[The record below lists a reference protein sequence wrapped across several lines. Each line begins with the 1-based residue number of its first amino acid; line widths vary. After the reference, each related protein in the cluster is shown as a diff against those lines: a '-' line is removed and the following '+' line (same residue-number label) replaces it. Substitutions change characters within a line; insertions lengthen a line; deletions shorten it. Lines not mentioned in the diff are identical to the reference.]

1 MLKVSNLVAGYG
13 KTPII
18 GPITFQVE
26 RGNVVILYGPNGTGK
41 TTLLKTLATLLRPL
55 EGKIELNRHPIHRVK
70 NKIFL
75 LDERVNLPKSLKAI
89 EYIKVISA
97 LYGVFSD
104 DYPVI
109 LERFGIGHST
119 LISHLSQGQQRRLQL
134 ATTLGAKS
142 AELFLIDD
150 PTVGLDD
157 YSVEILIPWLVGQL
171 RRMEKIVII
180 TTRTESLIEMLGKD
194 AETINVVKYSKTL
207 PKME

>member
-18 GPITFQVE
+18 GPISFRVE
-26 RGNVVILYGPNGTGK
+26 RGNAIILYGPNGTGK

-55 EGKIELNRHPIHRVK
+55 DGKMELNGRPIHRVK

-75 LDERVNLPKSLKAI
+75 LDERVNLPKSLRAI
-89 EYIKVISA
+89 EYMKVISA
-97 LYGVFSD
+97 LYGVFSE
-104 DYPVI
+104 DYSD
-109 LERFGIGHST
+109 LLKRFGIDPST

-134 ATTLGAKS
+134 ATTLSAKS

-157 YSVEILIPWLVGQL
+157 YSVEILIPWLVEQL
-171 RRMEKIVII
+171 RRMEKIVVI
-180 TTRTESLIEMLGKD
+180 TTRTESLIELLGKD
-194 AETINVVKYSKTL
+194 AKVINVVKYSKTL
-207 PKME
+207 PKIE